1 LAGRIM
7 ARGWATGV
15 FLSTLG
21 RKKPHPAR
29 RKKVPRRTR
38 GRPLG
43 LFSKGSKV
51 GVLLGNGRPRFIQAN
66 GSLQIGA
73 SFIQVTQLAMVTAE
87 LKLDMRIVGE
97 FALSL
102 QENGPALLKGV
113 LVADCVCQGNP
124 DFGLLGALAP
134 KLFCR
139 LFKLHK
145 TTRGPKDP
153 GTQKIQR

>member
-1 LAGRIM
+1 M

-38 GRPLG
+38 GRSLG

-51 GVLLGNGRPRFIQAN
+51 GILLGNGRPRLIQAN

-73 SFIQVTQLAMVTAE
+73 SFIQITQLTMVTAE
-87 LKLDMRIVGE
+87 LKFDMRIVGK
-97 FALSL
+97 FTFSL
-102 QENGPALLKGV
+102 QKDRATLLKGV
-113 LVADCVCQGNP
+113 LVADRVC
-124 DFGLLGALAP
+124 
-134 KLFCR
+134 
-139 LFKLHK
+139 
-145 TTRGPKDP
+145 
-153 GTQKIQR
+153 